1 MSARALAAP
10 TPSGNHLPADSP
22 LHSRFHVA
30 AIAFLR
36 AKQLQAGA
44 RPRVEARGR
53 KVVTLALLE
62 VVADTISWHVQ

>member
-1 MSARALAAP
+1 LSGRVGVSGPAGGYLAA
-10 TPSGNHLPADSP
+10 SP
-22 LHSRFHVA
+22 LQNRFQVA

-44 RPRVEARGR
+44 RPRVESRGR

-62 VVADTISWHVQ
+62 VIADTISWHVQ

>member
-1 MSARALAAP
+1 MSARAHVVAAAASP
-10 TPSGNHLPADSP
+10 LPADSP
-22 LHSRFHVA
+22 FHNRFHLA
-30 AIAFLR
+30 AVAFLR

-62 VVADTISWHVQ
+62 VIADTISWHVQ

>member
-10 TPSGNHLPADSP
+10 TPVGNNLRADSP
-22 LHSRFHVA
+22 LHNRFHVA

-44 RPRVEARGR
+44 RPRVDSRGH

-62 VVADTISWHVQ
+62 VIADTISWHVQ

>member
-1 MSARALAAP
+1 MNRRLAVSAP
-10 TPSGNHLPADSP
+10 VGNHLPADSP

-30 AIAFLR
+30 TIAFLR

-44 RPRVEARGR
+44 RPRVESRGR

-62 VVADTISWHVQ
+62 VIADTISWHVQ